1 MDLNEVR
8 KVARDRLRGTC
19 AVYKV
24 CDGSPDHV
32 CMGLKY
38 GDVPGMGGAGS
49 GTSFRNN
56 FLALEGIKF
65 KMRVVGPPIDPDPG
79 LDFFGKRLAM
89 PIMGA
94 STSGAKTSIKEAIT
108 EGELS
113 VAVVNGCKDAGSIG
127 WRGDGADT
135 IEDNPNLEA
144 IRNAGGHGVQ
154 IFKPVEQ
161 GLLLRRIREAEGYGI
176 VATGVDLDGCGSLN
190 MAKIGYPV
198 FRKTPEE
205 LKEIARATKLP
216 VIFKGIMCPD
226 DALAVVESGAA
237 ALVVSNH
244 GGRVMD
250 HTPGVAE
257 VLPEVLEVV
266 DGRMPVYADG
276 AVRSGYDALKLLA
289 LGARGVLVG
298 RPLVHAA
305 VGGGTEGVRLQMEFM
320 LSTLKA
326 AMRMTD
332 CPDLASVGPHI
343 LA

>member
-8 KVARDRLRGTC
+8 KDARDKLRGSC

-24 CDGSPDHV
+24 CDGDPDRI

-49 GTSFRNN
+49 GMAFRNN
-56 FLALEGIKF
+56 FLALQGINF
-65 KMRVVGPPIDPDPG
+65 KMRVVGAPFDPDPTFE
-79 LDFFGKRLAM
+79 FFGKKLAM

-113 VAVVNGCKDAGSIG
+113 EAVVDGCKAAGSIG

-135 IEDNPNLEA
+135 IEYNPNLEA
-144 IRNAGGHGVQ
+144 IAKAGGWGVQ

-161 GLLLRRIREAEGYGI
+161 ELLVRRIRECEPKGL
-176 VATGVDLDGCGSLN
+176 VATGVDLDGFGSQN

-198 FRKTPEE
+198 YRKTPDD
-205 LKEIARATKLP
+205 LKEIVRATHVP
-216 VIFKGIMCPD
+216 VIFKGIMCAE
-226 DALAVVESGAA
+226 DAAAVVDSGASGI
-237 ALVVSNH
+237 VVSNH

-257 VLPEVLEVV
+257 ALPDIVKFV
-266 DGRMPVYADG
+266 DGRIPVFADG
-276 AVRSGYDALKLLA
+276 AVRSGYDALKLFA
-289 LGARGVLVG
+289 LGAKGVLIG
-298 RPLVHAA
+298 RPLVRAA
-305 VGGGTEGVRLQMEFM
+305 VGGGAEGVKLHMEFM
-320 LSTLKA
+320 NSTLVG

>member
-8 KVARDRLRGTC
+8 KNARDKLKGSC

-24 CDGSPDHV
+24 CDGDPDRI

-49 GTSFRNN
+49 GMSFRNN
-56 FLALEGIKF
+56 FLALQNVRF
-65 KMRVVGPPIDPDPG
+65 KMRVVGGPIDPDPSFE
-79 LDFFGKRLAM
+79 FFGQRLSM

-113 VAVVNGCKDAGSIG
+113 EAVVDGCREAGTIG

-135 IEDNPNLEA
+135 IEHNPNLEA
-144 IRNAGGHGVQ
+144 IARADGWGVQ

-161 GLLLRRIREAEGYGI
+161 ELLLQRIRDCEPKGL
-176 VATGVDLDGCGSLN
+176 VATGVDLDGFGSQN

-198 FRKTPEE
+198 YRKSLDD
-205 LKEIARATKLP
+205 LKEIVGATHIP
-216 VIFKGIMCPD
+216 VIFKGIMCVD
-226 DALAVVESGAA
+226 DAAAVVDSGAA
-237 ALVVSNH
+237 GIVVSNH

-257 VLPEVLEVV
+257 VLPSIVEFV
-266 DGRMPVYADG
+266 DRRMPVFADG
-276 AVRSGYDALKLLA
+276 AVRSGYDALKLIA
-289 LGARGVLVG
+289 LGADGVLVG
-298 RPLVHAA
+298 RPLVRGA
-305 VGGGTEGVRLQMEFM
+305 VGGGTEGVRLHMEFM
-320 LSTLKA
+320 RSTLLS

-332 CPDLASVGPHI
+332 CADLASVDANI